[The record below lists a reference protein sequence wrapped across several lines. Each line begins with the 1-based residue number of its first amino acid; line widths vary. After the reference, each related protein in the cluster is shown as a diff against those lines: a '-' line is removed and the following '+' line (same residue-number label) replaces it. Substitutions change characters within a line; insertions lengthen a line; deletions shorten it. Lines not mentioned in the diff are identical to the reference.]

1 MGKVLCRRK
10 TAAAP
15 ITGAAAILFL
25 GGNFMNNK
33 KLILI
38 TVALVALIGL
48 FLGLYLMTKPEA
60 SLGTKEFTV
69 TVVHSDGTEKV
80 FNYNTDAEKLG
91 AYLEEQG
98 LIESQGADAGMF
110 HTVDGEKADW
120 NVNQSYWAFYL
131 GEDYAMTGIYDT
143 DIADGGIYKLV
154 YTIG

>member
-1 MGKVLCRRK
+1 
-10 TAAAP
+10 
-15 ITGAAAILFL
+15 
-25 GGNFMNNK
+25 MNNK
-33 KLILI
+33 KLILAAI
-38 TVALVALIGL
+38 ALVAIIAVLVGV
-48 FLGLYLMTKPEA
+48 YLATRSGPAAAGAKA
-60 SLGTKEFTV
+60 ITV

-80 FNYNTDAEKLG
+80 FHYNTDAEKLG

-143 DIADGGIYKLV
+143 DIADGGVYKLV